1 MFDQDDAIR
10 RVFPLRAHLAVV
22 EDTRLRCRQSERLVQ
37 RGGSGGHGECGHG
50 MSGRK
55 TLRQITADLT
65 DTGLLEYQES
75 FKIVCEFVSKFVG
88 LLLLK

>member
-10 RVFPLRAHLAVV
+10 RVFPLRAHVSVV

-37 RGGSGGHGECGHG
+37 RGGSGGHGECGHDV
-50 MSGRK
+50 SGWK
-55 TLRQITADLT
+55 DFET
-65 DTGLLEYQES
+65 DYCRLNCTGLLEYQES